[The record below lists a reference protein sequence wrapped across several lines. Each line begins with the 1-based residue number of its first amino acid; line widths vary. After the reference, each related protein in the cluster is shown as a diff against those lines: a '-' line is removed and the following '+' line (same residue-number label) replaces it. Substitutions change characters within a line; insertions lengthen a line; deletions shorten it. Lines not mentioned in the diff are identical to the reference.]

1 MHLQIDRRPPPIEE
15 VVQRMKARIDRDGY
29 REYRKHIR
37 SPLRLFKIRNE
48 TRRAFAAL
56 LPPSR
61 RTEETPA
68 PPPRDSG
75 EYVPEMAARI
85 DNDRNLTDGAR
96 RCARKLAGYIYRK
109 NRAARAG
116 DITVTWLMR
125 ALGKSRRTVQRYL
138 RQLEREGYIA
148 VEVVHARTRMCA
160 GLFIALLAP
169 MLPRHHRQE
178 WPQKLMDSDAPRVS
192 QNNKPR
198 YKYSRESWAL
208 RCMDGVFRSFMK
220 TLPPSSGDS
229 DHRLILCFL
238 RKLLG
243 ERVSC

>member
-1 MHLQIDRRPPPIEE
+1 MHSHIDRRPPPIEE
-15 VVQRMKARIDRDGY
+15 VVQRMKARIDRDG
-29 REYRKHIR
+29 IR
-37 SPLRLFKIRNE
+37 IEQIPSP
-48 TRRAFAAL
+48 AL
-56 LPPSR
+56 LPPTTRNENR
-61 RTEETPA
+61 RQRSLRSCHLPA
-68 PPPRDSG
+68 EPRPRHASPRDS
-75 EYVPEMAARI
+75 EAYVPELAARI
-85 DNDRNLTDGAR
+85 EDDRNLTDGAR
-96 RCARKLAGYIYRK
+96 RCARKLAEYLYRK
-109 NRAARAG
+109 NRTTRAG

-138 RQLEREGYIA
+138 RQLEGEGYIA

-178 WPQKLMDSDAPRVS
+178 WPQKLIDSDAPRVS

-220 TLPPSSGDS
+220 TLPP
-229 DHRLILCFL
+229 RPAIPIT
-238 RKLLG
+238 
-243 ERVSC
+243 V

>member
-1 MHLQIDRRPPPIEE
+1 
-15 VVQRMKARIDRDGY
+15 MKARIDRDG
-29 REYRKHIR
+29 IR
-37 SPLRLFKIRNE
+37 IENIPSPASSPPTIRNE
-48 TRRAFAAL
+48 NRRQRSL
-56 LPPSR
+56 RSCHLPAEPKPR
-61 RTEETPA
+61 HT
-68 PPPRDSG
+68 PPRDS
-75 EYVPEMAARI
+75 EAYVPELAARI
-85 DNDRNLTDGAR
+85 EDDRNLTDGAR
-96 RCARKLAGYIYRK
+96 RCARKLAEYIYRK

-178 WPQKLMDSDAPRVS
+178 WPQKLMDSDVPRVS

-220 TLPPSSGDS
+220 TNPPLPAIP
-229 DHRLILCFL
+229 IT
-238 RKLLG
+238 
-243 ERVSC
+243 V